1 MNSFLVVKISG
12 NNNRAIRKLID
23 NNVSLYDINYNYD
36 EMLVK
41 INLDDYKKV
50 KRLLY
55 FSKVKIIKYEGKEGI
70 NRHFKNN
77 IYVYIIVLFCFI
89 LMDVLTGFIV
99 RIDVIHENSSIRK
112 LVQEELEENK
122 IKKYSLAYDFD
133 EIEDIKNKILN
144 NNRNKLEW
152 MSITRVGMTYV
163 VRIEE
168 RIITDITKEEGYRH
182 IVSAKDALITKVI
195 SSKGDVLVRSGE
207 YVKKGDIL
215 ISGELKLY
223 ENIKANTL
231 ASGEVFGNVWY
242 TTNIKFPLVYEEKK
256 YNDKKRFNM
265 SINNKILFKNKYQY
279 FDQKGIRKI
288 KILMFNITF
297 YKEHEYE
304 LKKGIYNSKTAEK
317 LALKKAEDEFNIKLN
332 GKGVI
337 ISQKVLK
344 KEENNSTISMSLFVV
359 TNEIISTALY
369 YDIGSDIND
378 PESGN

>member
-152 MSITRVGMTYV
+152 MSITRVGMTYI

-256 YNDKKRFNM
+256 YTDKKRFNM

-317 LALKKAEDEFNIKLN
+317 LALKKAENEFNIKLN

-344 KEENNSTISMSLFVV
+344 KEENNSTISMSIFVV